1 MDGKKLKIFRKF
13 QSNLLKRAF
22 TVPNDGS
29 CVRLSVAE
37 KVLREAI
44 AECCEEEQPTIYDF
58 WGQEVR
64 GLE

>member
-1 MDGKKLKIFRKF
+1 MDCDKIFRKF

-22 TVPNDGS
+22 GVPNEGS
-29 CVRLSVAE
+29 CVRLVVAE
-37 KVLREAI
+37 KVLEDAI
-44 AECCEEEQPTIYDF
+44 KECCCVDDDEPVYDF